1 MDDKVNEYSKQN
13 KPIKKDDVDDLIKI
27 TQKNKLQNEVLKKS
41 LNLIMAKSTKN
52 IKNIINN

>member
-1 MDDKVNEYSKQN
+1 MDNKINDYSKQK

-41 LNLIMAKSTKN
+41 LDLIMVESQKTTKTL
-52 IKNIINN
+52 

>member
-1 MDDKVNEYSKQN
+1 MDDKISDYSKQN

-41 LNLIMAKSTKN
+41 LNLIMDESKKN
-52 IKNIINN
+52 SKNIINN

>member
-1 MDDKVNEYSKQN
+1 MDDKTTDYSKQN
-13 KPIKKDDVDDLIKI
+13 KPVKKDDVDDLIKI
-27 TQKNKLQNEVLKKS
+27 TQKNKLQNQVLKKS